1 MDEPRKR
8 NPRWLLG
15 VLVVVIAAGTFWAAT
30 ALAGGG
36 SAGNSKAPAAKPTA
50 KAPPAAQYQGKARS
64 HSGRDCPKE
73 NGRSNQS
80 SLDV

>member
-15 VLVVVIAAGTFWAAT
+15 VLAIAIAAGTFWAAT

-36 SAGNSKAPAAKPTA
+36 SAGNSVPPSAKPTA
-50 KAPPAAQYQGKARS
+50 KAPPAAKAQGKARS
-64 HSGRDCPKE
+64 HDGRNCPSK
-73 NGRSNQS
+73 NRAPS

>member
-15 VLVVVIAAGTFWAAT
+15 VLVVAIAVGSIWAAT

-36 SAGNSKAPAAKPTA
+36 SAGNSTPPAAKPTA
-50 KAPPAAQYQGKARS
+50 KAPPAAKAQGKARS
-64 HSGRDCPKE
+64 HDGRLCPNKD
-73 NGRSNQS
+73 RAPS

>member
-15 VLVVVIAAGTFWAAT
+15 VLVVAIAVGSIWAAT

-36 SAGNSKAPAAKPTA
+36 SAGNSTPPAAKPTA
-50 KAPPAAQYQGKARS
+50 NAPPAAKAQGKARS
-64 HSGRDCPKE
+64 HDGRVCPNKD
-73 NGRSNQS
+73 RAPS

>member
-8 NPRWLLG
+8 NVRWLLG
-15 VLVVVIAAGTFWAAT
+15 VLVVAIAAGTIWAAT

-36 SAGNSKAPAAKPTA
+36 TSTPPAAKPTA
-50 KAPPAAQYQGKARS
+50 KAPPAAKAQGKARP
-64 HSGRDCPKE
+64 HSGRDCPNKA
-73 NGRSNQS
+73 GDSSQS

>member
-15 VLVVVIAAGTFWAAT
+15 ILVVVIAAGSIWAAT

-36 SAGNSKAPAAKPTA
+36 SAGNGTPPAAKPTA
-50 KAPPAAQYQGKARS
+50 KAPPAAKAQGKARA
-64 HSGRDCPKE
+64 HDGRNCPSK
-73 NGRSNQS
+73 NRAPS